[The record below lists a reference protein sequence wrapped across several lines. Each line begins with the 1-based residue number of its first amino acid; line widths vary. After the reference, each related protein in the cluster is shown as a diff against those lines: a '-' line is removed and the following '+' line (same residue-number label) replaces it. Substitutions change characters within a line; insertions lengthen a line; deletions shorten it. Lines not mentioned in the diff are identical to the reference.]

1 MKKKKLDSIDPTALH
16 ALLVGV
22 HGVLLMEAGVTFDL
36 LSGGKSGSRGSAA
49 GQRTIANTQG
59 SHNKRLGMTCG
70 GVFRGTFRETAW

>member
-70 GVFRGTFRETAW
+70 GVFRGTFRKTAW